1 LKHHEVELGW
11 KKEEASVRREE
22 KLRRVLLEMKKGVLC
37 GSRREAKVLAGWAAP
52 RSWLRVENVRNK
64 PHGGR
69 GDQCA
74 RAGHAEH
81 RGVCARVC

>member
-1 LKHHEVELGW
+1 VE
-11 KKEEASVRREE
+11 ERR
-22 KLRRVLLEMKKGVLC
+22 GI
-37 GSRREAKVLAGWAAP
+37 GAPGREAAACVAGDEEGRSLWQSTRGQSLAGWAAP
-52 RSWLRVENVRNK
+52 RSWLRGENVRNK